1 MASLPA
7 DSTIYMAGIDDKI
20 GINNL
25 ALGNDRIECHVF
37 LYCFKHFETKK
48 F

>member
-7 DSTIYMAGIDDKI
+7 DSTIYMARITDKI
-20 GINNL
+20 VSINL
-25 ALGNDRIECHVF
+25 ALDNDIVECHVF